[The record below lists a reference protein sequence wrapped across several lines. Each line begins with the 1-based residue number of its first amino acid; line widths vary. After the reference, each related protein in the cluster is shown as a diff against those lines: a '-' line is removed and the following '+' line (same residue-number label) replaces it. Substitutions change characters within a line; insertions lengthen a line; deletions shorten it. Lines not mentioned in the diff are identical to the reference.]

1 MMTQK
6 ICDSLSFP
14 WWPQGKIV
22 LSLNI
27 VWNIE
32 KYNIMKIM
40 KRFFVWSIS
49 LASKWKWSI
58 VKNPIKMKLHL
69 NRNIQNDSGL
79 ILKDWFAQSYCLLKM
94 YWFILI
100 YKDHSVQNVVII
112 LIIRF
117 YADYNHLSDLY
128 KLICSGCGVGKWW
141 RCFYF

>member
-6 ICDSLSFP
+6 ICDSLNFP

-49 LASKWKWSI
+49 LASKWK
-58 VKNPIKMKLHL
+58 MKYCKKS
-69 NRNIQNDSGL
+69 N
-79 ILKDWFAQSYCLLKM
+79 KDEITLE
-94 YWFILI
+94 
-100 YKDHSVQNVVII
+100 
-112 LIIRF
+112 
-117 YADYNHLSDLY
+117 
-128 KLICSGCGVGKWW
+128 
-141 RCFYF
+141 